1 MGQRFYIDENDLN
14 GQLDRLDRNLMEM
27 LEFAYL
33 HEDMVNTI
41 EQLMSE
47 WGVENLS
54 GYQQLRDEYDALSE
68 EDKEYYD
75 EFEDF
80 LFEAGRWWI
89 GEFDNLEDVNEKKN
103 FIERYRLTIV
113 CGLHSDTYDVD
124 KIREEIEGAWE
135 HIMV

>member
-1 MGQRFYIDENDLN
+1 MGQRFYIDENDLS
-14 GQLDRLDRNLMEM
+14 GQFNRLDRNLMEM

-47 WGVENLS
+47 WGENNLN
-54 GYQQLRDEYDALSE
+54 GYQELKDEFDALP
-68 EDKEYYD
+68 EDQKDYYD
-75 EFEDF
+75 EFEDY
-80 LFEAGRWWI
+80 LFEMGRWWI
-89 GEFDNLEDVNEKKN
+89 SEFDNLDDENKKN

-113 CGLHSDTYDVD
+113 CCLHSDTYDVE

-135 HIMV
+135 HITT

>member
-1 MGQRFYIDENDLN
+1 M
-14 GQLDRLDRNLMEM
+14 
-27 LEFAYL
+27 
-33 HEDMVNTI
+33 
-41 EQLMSE
+41 
-47 WGVENLS
+47 S

-113 CGLHSDTYDVD
+113 CCLHSDTYDVD